1 MLKIDKVE
9 WGKME
14 IKGKKYGQVLIVG
27 NQIFERD
34 SEKLHQLFD
43 TTHKIGDWEVE
54 KLFSDN
60 PELIII
66 GTGWAGVLGVS
77 SKALLRGIPSEYKV
91 QSAKLGIELKI
102 LKTPKAVKEYNKL
115 TGEGKKVNALIHTTC

>member
-9 WGKME
+9 WGKIE
-14 IKGKKYGQVLIVG
+14 INGKKYGQVLIIGDQV
-27 NQIFERD
+27 IERD

-54 KLFSDN
+54 KLFSGN

-66 GTGWAGVLGVS
+66 GTGWAGVL
-77 SKALLRGIPSEYKV
+77 
-91 QSAKLGIELKI
+91 
-102 LKTPKAVKEYNKL
+102 
-115 TGEGKKVNALIHTTC
+115 KVNSKFKIGDKVKSFKDSTSRKRI